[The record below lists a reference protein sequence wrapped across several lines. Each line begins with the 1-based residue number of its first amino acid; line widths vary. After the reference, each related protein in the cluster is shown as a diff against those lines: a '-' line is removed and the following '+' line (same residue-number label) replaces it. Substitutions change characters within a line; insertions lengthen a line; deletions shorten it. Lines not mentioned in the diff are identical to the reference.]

1 MEPSVGCNVKARC
14 YKKWEE
20 PLHVI
25 KGKRLDGGFAKEG
38 HFWNQYLSWHGPLS
52 KMGFTLQTTT
62 WLKEA
67 SGSAAL
73 QLQAS
78 VVWDSSQPNM
88 FLTVLL
94 FLFPFNMKAYLCVSY
109 VLEIT
114 SENIRWLCFV
124 LTRKKEHVSSNQCNK
139 SGSIFQMAVQLWT
152 HNNNKNV
159 TNPQAYGT

>member
-52 KMGFTLQTTT
+52 KTGFTLQTTT

-94 FLFPFNMKAYLCVSY
+94 FLFPFNMKAYLCQ
-109 VLEIT
+109 
-114 SENIRWLCFV
+114 LCFGNHI
-124 LTRKKEHVSSNQCNK
+124 REHQVVMFCFNQEEGACKLK
-139 SGSIFQMAVQLWT
+139 SV
-152 HNNNKNV
+152 
-159 TNPQAYGT
+159 